1 MEHDP
6 KITAKQVLAGR
17 CGISREFRRVDD
29 RTPDGPSPRQLAE
42 ASAHRFYQGCD
53 AGVWKRLSNI
63 LLEPQNPFDA
73 GERRAPKR
81 DAVVLLV
88 LVAIAAVIT
97 LLFNLSAA
105 E

>member
-17 CGISREFRRVDD
+17 CDIPREFRRVDD
-29 RTPDGPSPRQLAE
+29 RTPDGPSARQLAE
-42 ASAHRFYQGCD
+42 ALAHRFSQGCD
-53 AGVWKRLSNI
+53 AGVWKRLSNT

-81 DAVVLLV
+81 DAVVLLMLAV
-88 LVAIAAVIT
+88 VAAIVT
-97 LLFNLSAA
+97 VLFNLSAT

>member
-17 CGISREFRRVDD
+17 CSIPREFRRVYD
-29 RTPDGPSPRQLAE
+29 RTPDGPSARQVAE
-42 ASAHRFYQGCD
+42 AFAHRFYQGCD
-53 AGVWKRLSNI
+53 AGIWKRLSNI

-73 GERRAPKR
+73 SERRAPKR

-88 LVAIAAVIT
+88 LAAIVAVIT